1 MAKTVEQIEQDLAA
15 LEAAIATLQQ
25 EFEQVYRSYLAE
37 LGGTTRQQLIMASYH
52 LCTQGYPDAF
62 LGLSVGQREAL
73 QRSLRQVAHTAQ
85 ERLLLALEDDAGWG
99 AESEPSPDGLGE
111 ARGLILSQDEAEEL
125 KAALNKKF
133 GLTEVDFDNDS
144 LFDELDEEDDEDLE
158 ADPEDERGGDRPDED
173 PTAAAQAFAMTDA
186 LNESPEA
193 LLEAAAASLSQAASQ
208 AAAKARAAGASQLDR
223 PPSPL
228 DDLMR
233 WQARVERRIAAV
245 LRDQSQAANRLLHQT
260 NILPNQIPEPIIE
273 VAAKAGAS
281 DSTLGPPNLL
291 NLMIEA
297 QGDDPNQV
305 SITRIVA
312 IRLRLSELEFGSPL
326 LANWRSK
333 VRGLNARLKQ
343 LGKDYE
349 KKTRERAIAQAEQAW
364 RSTWHED

>member
-15 LEAAIATLQQ
+15 LETAIATLQQ

-37 LGGTTRQQLIMASYH
+37 LGVTTRHQLIMASYH

-62 LGLSVGQREAL
+62 LSLSVSQREAL

-99 AESEPSPDGLGE
+99 AEAEPSSDGLE
-111 ARGLILSQDEAEEL
+111 ESRGLILSQDEAEEL

-133 GLTEVDFDNDS
+133 GLTEVDFDDDS
-144 LFDELDEEDDEDLE
+144 LFDELDDDDEDLD
-158 ADPEDERGGDRPDED
+158 ADSADERGGDRPNED
-173 PTAAAQAFAMTDA
+173 PAAAQAFAMTDA

-193 LLEAAAASLSQAASQ
+193 LLEAAAASLSQAASK
-208 AAAKARAAGASQLDR
+208 AAAKARAAGASQPDR

-233 WQARVERRIAAV
+233 WQAQVERRIAAV
-245 LRDQSQAANRLLHQT
+245 LRDQSQAANRLLHQVS
-260 NILPNQIPEPIIE
+260 ILPNQIPEPIIE

-297 QGDDPNQV
+297 QGDEPNQV

-343 LGKDYE
+343 LGKEYE

-364 RSTWHED
+364 RATWHED